1 MFTSKQGQ
9 ALFNNIC
16 WVNRLNRLI
25 IGYRKFEPEISNFS
39 YLSILLLYLC
49 EFIMMQILDSDKIL
63 NAQVLCLLQ
72 LPDYFFAKNL
82 EAKHKKMQT
91 RISRKRENRDYIA
104 LSF

>member
-1 MFTSKQGQ
+1 
-9 ALFNNIC
+9 
-16 WVNRLNRLI
+16 
-25 IGYRKFEPEISNFS
+25 
-39 YLSILLLYLC
+39 
-49 EFIMMQILDSDKIL
+49 MQILDSDKIL